1 MGSPELEALL
11 ADAVA
16 TGVTPGFACVVATGD
31 AAGPRFVHAGGH
43 THRDHG
49 APAVDLETVFDLA
62 SLTKVLATTL
72 LCAEAVHDGKID
84 LEETPWPA
92 WPGVRVR
99 NLLAHD
105 SGLPAWSAFY
115 AQVPRLH
122 VGLEA
127 GARDV
132 LRQALATAP
141 LRPPEQATLYSDLG
155 FIALGALLEERLG
168 ARLDRLFGPA
178 AAKVYKAPGMRFV
191 PLYEDG
197 YHPALP
203 RVAATTRCA
212 WRGRVVQGQV
222 DDENAFAMGGVAGHA
237 GLFSTALDVECAAR
251 AHLAALLNKSTLS
264 YASTLRRFLTW
275 PGERALGWDR
285 ASTGGSTGGALST
298 EAVGHLGFTGT
309 SLWLDARGPGIDG
322 ALYILLTNRVC
333 ESRENDGIRTLRQ
346 QFHRAARH
354 WLAQVTEE
362 A

>member
-1 MGSPELEALL
+1 MQATELEALL

-43 THRDHG
+43 THRDRG
-49 APAVDLETVFDLA
+49 AAAVDRETVFDLA

-72 LCAEAVHDGKID
+72 LCAEAVHDGVID
-84 LEETPWPA
+84 LEESPWPA

-99 NLLAHD
+99 HLLAHD
-105 SGLPAWSAFY
+105 GGLPAWSAFY

-132 LRQALATAP
+132 LCQVLATSP
-141 LRPPEQATLYSDLG
+141 VRPPEQATLYSDLG

-168 ARLDRLFGPA
+168 GRLDGLFGA
-178 AAKVYKAPGMRFV
+178 AAAEAYQAPGLRFV

-212 WRGRVVQGQV
+212 WRGRVMQGQV

-237 GLFSTALDVECAAR
+237 GLFGSVQDVECAAR
-251 AHLAALLNKSTLS
+251 AHLAVMQGESPLR
-264 YASTLRRFLTW
+264 YATTLRRFLAW

-285 ASTGGSTGGALST
+285 ATPGGSTGGALHT

-309 SLWLDARGPGIDG
+309 SMWLDTRGPGACG

-333 ESRENDGIRTLRQ
+333 ESRENDGIKILRQ
-346 QFHRAARH
+346 RFHRAAQQ
-354 WLAQVTEE
+354 WLSQAT
-362 A
+362 